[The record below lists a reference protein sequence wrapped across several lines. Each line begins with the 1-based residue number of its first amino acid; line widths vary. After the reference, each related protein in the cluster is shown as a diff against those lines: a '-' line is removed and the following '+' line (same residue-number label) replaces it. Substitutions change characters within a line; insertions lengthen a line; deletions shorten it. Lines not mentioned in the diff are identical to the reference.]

1 MPAQKLSAD
10 LHNKTLSDAIQSIYS
25 VYGSNLAAFFR
36 DVEDPVT
43 HGEPRIKLHSHL
55 IQSAKRERYSGAQR

>member
-1 MPAQKLSAD
+1 MPARKVSVD
-10 LHNKTLSDAIQSIYS
+10 LQNKTLSDAIQSIYS

-43 HGEPRIKLHSHL
+43 HGEPRIKLHRRL
-55 IQSAKRERYSGAQR
+55 VQSARREQYRGGQR